1 MRPTLAVR
9 FDRMAFLT
17 GQPHPKL
24 PSIVR
29 LPRGGTGC
37 RNRAVSSHNGPMAHD
52 DSSGKGVKVDHDV
65 ASALHEAVSDALG
78 RQVAALRDVR
88 REPLEY
94 DAFLAHRAV
103 NRLRGS
109 AIVDGLAVPW
119 SLIEKQTEGPNL
131 LDNGRREFE
140 AYTSGLLDDIA
151 PGIRAPRCYRTL
163 LDRDGRITLWLEE
176 IHHEGTRPLDAQSI
190 LTAAGDLGGLGGR
203 WYGRDL
209 AEPWL
214 FTDWIERHAQSGAVS
229 QGLATLRRRHP
240 RAVAR
245 LGERLAFAERLILR
259 QPRIRQILQAL
270 PRTLCHHDAVG
281 ANVFSTNGFTLLI
294 DWESVGPGP
303 VGADLASLLFASVRR
318 GDASVGVVAPIVE
331 DALHAYAEGL
341 WAEGADVKLEDL
353 RRGFGAAI
361 ALRWKLAVDV
371 VAGIERGEA
380 PRRGSLP
387 GEDPDDAIEEL
398 IQLVDLLLTWADSV
412 PE

>member
-1 MRPTLAVR
+1 
-9 FDRMAFLT
+9 
-17 GQPHPKL
+17 
-24 PSIVR
+24 
-29 LPRGGTGC
+29 
-37 RNRAVSSHNGPMAHD
+37 MAHD
-52 DSSGKGVKVDHDV
+52 DSSGNGVRLDHDV

-94 DAFLAHRAV
+94 DAFLAHRTV

-109 AIVDGLAVPW
+109 AIVDGKTVPW

-131 LDNGRREFE
+131 ASPYLLDNGRREFE
-140 AYTSGLLDDIA
+140 AYVSGLLDDIA
-151 PGIRAPRCYRTL
+151 PGIRAPRCYRSL
-163 LDRDGRITLWLEE
+163 LDRDGQITLWLEE
-176 IHHEGTRPLDAQSI
+176 IHHEGTRPLDATSI
-190 LTAAGDLGGLGGR
+190 LTAAGNLGGLGGR

-245 LGERLAFAERLILR
+245 LGERLALAEQLILG
-259 QPRIRQILQAL
+259 QPRIREILEAL

-281 ANVFSTNGFTLLI
+281 ANVFSTNGPTVLI

-318 GDASVGVVAPIVE
+318 GDASIGVVVPIVE

-341 WAEGADVKLEDL
+341 WTEGADVKVEDV

-387 GEDPDDAIEEL
+387 GEDPDEAMEEL

-412 PE
+412 LE